1 MPQFKESQTGT
12 NRSLS
17 GFLSKQVRIHSFT
30 PEINNNTQ
38 VKNTSTI
45 PKISYLSITNFE
57 VKKETNNNLPFSSI
71 QPFLWNHTWTESG
84 AARSRGVRTPLKITA
99 GGNLL
104 PSVVTASVTV
114 KLLFLAPQ
122 DSLEWFCCHRIQGF
136 CSMEAQIAWGFHP
149 YWRSWIANSHGA
161 AELQSRTDGTGSSS
175 LPNLEEVA
183 GPGLS

>member
-1 MPQFKESQTGT
+1 MPQFKESQTST
-12 NRSLS
+12 NHSLS

-30 PEINNNTQ
+30 PEINNNIQ

-45 PKISYLSITNFE
+45 PKISYLSITNFG

-71 QPFLWNHTWTESG
+71 QPFLWNHTRTESG
-84 AARSRGVRTPLKITA
+84 AARSRGVCTPLKITA

-122 DSLEWFCCHRIQGF
+122 DFSGMVLL
-136 CSMEAQIAWGFHP
+136 P
-149 YWRSWIANSHGA
+149 LNSRV
-161 AELQSRTDGTGSSS
+161 LLDGSSNRMGVS
-175 LPNLEEVA
+175 SRLKILD
-183 GPGLS
+183 SK

>member
-1 MPQFKESQTGT
+1 MPQFKESQAST

-71 QPFLWNHTWTESG
+71 QPFLWNHTRTESG

-122 DSLEWFCCHRIQGF
+122 DFTGMVLLPPNSRILL
-136 CSMEAQIAWGFHP
+136 
-149 YWRSWIANSHGA
+149 N
-161 AELQSRTDGTGSSS
+161 GSSNRMGVS
-175 LPNLEEVA
+175 SILKILD
-183 GPGLS
+183 SK